1 MGQPKSKPASEPNP
15 FSTGKT
21 LFFTEGDQAALLVLR
36 MGPVFRKRA
45 VAVDSPAG
53 ALAWC
58 LDHGAGLV
66 FTRTPINP
74 RRN

>member
-1 MGQPKSKPASEPNP
+1 MGQPKNSNP
-15 FSTGKT
+15 PDLFSTGKT

-36 MGPVFRKRA
+36 MGTVFRKRP
-45 VAVDSPAG
+45 VVVESPAG

-58 LDHGAGLV
+58 LDNGAGLV
-66 FTRTPINP
+66 FTRLPHNP

>member
-1 MGQPKSKPASEPNP
+1 MGQPKANQPQPP
-15 FSTGKT
+15 DLFSTGKT
-21 LFFTEGDQAALLVLR
+21 LFFTEGEQAALLVLR
-36 MGPVFRKRA
+36 MGHVFRKRPI
-45 VAVDSPAG
+45 AVDSPAG

-66 FTRTPINP
+66 FTRMPVNP